1 MKSFSKHLASLL
13 LVALLVPST
22 VLAQEVNR
30 KMYPDYNGTLNPDPS
45 LMNYKKSIPSEDG
58 KKRAATSR
66 PSHVNNAEL
75 KFFPPV
81 FNQDGGSCGS
91 ASRICYMFT
100 HELNAYRNLDG
111 TKNENNYPSHFV

>member
-1 MKSFSKHLASLL
+1 MKFECKRLVSIALLATLLPASL
-13 LVALLVPST
+13 P
-22 VLAQEVNR
+22 AQEVNR
-30 KMYPDYNGTLNPDPS
+30 KTYPDYNGTINPDPS
-45 LMNYKKSIPSEDG
+45 LMSYKKNVTTGGDM
-58 KKRAATSR
+58 KRAATSR

-100 HELNAYRNLDG
+100 HELNEIGRA
-111 TKNENNYPSHFV
+111 HV